1 MAPHHQDHDNDRPS
15 KRAKV
20 MDTTGAAE
28 NTMAATTVSSTAAL
42 FQLARGHLDAQWNQ
56 REAVIKQS
64 REITRESKKLI
75 VMLQRH
81 DPKVAFAE
89 SEMATFPAAKAKVL
103 QMLSKLAAQFKSRQE
118 FHRYSSNVKHCIQ
131 EFLEA
136 VAFHYFLEFRR
147 MIPFDDARL
156 LLESLGLQL
165 MPQDYIMGI
174 SDVSGEV
181 MRFATNAATKGNTQW
196 VEASRTYLQ
205 DFYHACL
212 SLDASF
218 NENDMNRKIDTTRE
232 SVLKVERLAYDLAI
246 RQSEQKLFRKDLDV
260 VMQESTAQ

>member
-1 MAPHHQDHDNDRPS
+1 M
-15 KRAKV
+15 
-20 MDTTGAAE
+20 
-28 NTMAATTVSSTAAL
+28 SSTAAL

-75 VMLQRH
+75 VMLHRH
-81 DPKVAFAE
+81 DPKVAFVE
-89 SEMATFPAAKAKVL
+89 SEMAAFPAAKAKVL
-103 QMLSKLAAQFKSRQE
+103 QMLSKLASQFKSRQE

-136 VAFHYFLEFRR
+136 VAFHYFMEFRR

-181 MRFATNAATKGNTQW
+181 MRFATNAATKGNTEW
-196 VEASRTYLQ
+196 VEASRAYLQ

-246 RQSEQKLFRKDLDV
+246 RQSEQKLFRKDQDV
-260 VMQESTAQ
+260 VMQESTTQ